1 MKWINS
7 NWHPMTIQII
17 EFEYKFKSE
26 KLSDESMVKV
36 FDYVDLIIK
45 QYYKK
50 QENGN

>member
-1 MKWINS
+1 M
-7 NWHPMTIQII
+7 
-17 EFEYKFKSE
+17 FELFKPSKNE